1 MILDLGCGEEKV
13 PGAVGVDNQ
22 ALPGVD
28 VQHDLL
34 DIPYPFETESADEVY
49 LNHLI
54 EHFELADSRRI
65 LSEVYRLLRP
75 GGVMHLR
82 VPHAYTVAA
91 IADPTHKRAF
101 AFVSGEFFDVRSAK
115 SYYKELDA
123 VWQLAITSARVTWFN
138 WKRYRLRQVDTLLSN
153 GMAQLLN
160 HLLRWPN
167 WPGAADL
174 LVRTVPMFFVE
185 IQWDFIK
192 PATDPCASS

>member
-1 MILDLGCGEEKV
+1 MILDLGCGDTKMA
-13 PGAVGVDNQ
+13 GAVGVDNT

-28 VQHDLL
+28 VVHDLL
-34 DIPYPFETESADEVY
+34 NLPYPFEEGSIDKIY
-49 LNHLI
+49 LSHVI
-54 EHFELADSRRI
+54 EHFDLPDSRRI
-65 LSEVYRLLRP
+65 LNETHRLLRA
-75 GGVMHLR
+75 GGVVHVR

-101 AFVSGEFFDVRSAK
+101 AFVSGEFFVAGSAK

-153 GMAQLLN
+153 GMARVLNRLLQ
-160 HLLRWPN
+160 WPN

-185 IQWDFIK
+185 IQWDFVK
-192 PATDPCASS
+192 PAADPCTL